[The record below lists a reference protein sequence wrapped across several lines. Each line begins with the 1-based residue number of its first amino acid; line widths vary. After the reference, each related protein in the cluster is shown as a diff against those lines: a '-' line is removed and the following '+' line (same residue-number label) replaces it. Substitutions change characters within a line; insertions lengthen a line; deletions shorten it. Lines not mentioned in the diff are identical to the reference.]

1 MQGLPVLSKSLVSK
15 ARTGKAEEENG
26 ARENTGQRS
35 FQDLGTSGR
44 KKCVRSCSDG
54 KSET

>member
-35 FQDLGTSGR
+35 FQQSGR
-44 KKCVRSCSDG
+44 KICVRSCSDG

>member
-15 ARTGKAEEENG
+15 ARTGKAEEGKG
-26 ARENTGQRS
+26 ARETTGQRS

-54 KSET
+54 K